1 MTVATKRAIFV
12 LFRGDF
18 RLIWEQQIFWKAD
31 QILPPPQKKSHL
43 ALNWV
48 TWATFSSVLL
58 IEISKVLLH
67 KNQKAVPTTKFRPNL
82 VTNIAATKCSRL
94 ETKGLYFWS
103 KRTTDNQSEQSATLQ
118 WLRLNGILFF

>member
-12 LFRGDF
+12 LFEGDF

-31 QILPPPQKKSHL
+31 QILPPPHQKKSHL

-58 IEISKVLLH
+58 IEISKV
-67 KNQKAVPTTKFRPNL
+67 
-82 VTNIAATKCSRL
+82 
-94 ETKGLYFWS
+94 
-103 KRTTDNQSEQSATLQ
+103 
-118 WLRLNGILFF
+118 